1 MDGRLW
7 GVVLV
12 VVVVVAAAA
21 VWLLRVRVYMCCVLL
36 RALLSRSFLARFP
49 KTKSMASMTL
59 DLPEPLGLFGIWVC
73 VVRGDTCGGGGWEV
87 RWIREPG
94 VCKCVVCVVRG
105 GCGWVRVVCVCV
117 CVCVCV
123 IYRHEYVCR
132 YTHGQTHKTHT
143 YIYAYTQPQRQKK
156 AHPTTEEKHLWKGP
170 ISFVPA
176 YDCGVWLLICG
187 CVGV

>member
-59 DLPEPLGLFGIWVC
+59 DLPEPLGLFGIW
-73 VVRGDTCGGGGWEV
+73 
-87 RWIREPG
+87 
-94 VCKCVVCVVRG
+94 VCVVRG